1 MKELERDNVGDQQTD
16 LTWQCWMV
24 NPRTKEEELVT
35 QGHSSEDECRR
46 EAVSIFT
53 TKLNIQAYPSSA
65 GWEVVYRQDSTL
77 KMAQYWRDYY
87 QEEAKFWHQRYED
100 VSQSRSEDPQL
111 LTDIKRQQLSV
122 DQPRQRPGR
131 KRGKIRALNALERR
145 YKRAINLAIGGGQI
159 FAGTLLCAIALE
171 IIALVKQPTADPLY
185 RAQHI
190 SDVPL
195 SIRDL
200 FGSKKAPGSIAIG
213 VAEGNLTLSGKP
225 TTIYSGHIDPGNFAT
240 NKGFCSWN
248 KARGITVAEADRRCL
263 QALQTQSVATEN
275 QMLDLGITP
284 EGNKAAIVMGTDLW
298 NQSNS
303 AGPMFPFKYKI
314 AKDKGM
320 RGRKAHIW
328 ARVEAFRNEQQQLDA
343 SGLFGICRREP
354 FYQQQLKGLKVD
366 SEAWRWNCI
375 MLDQRRRI
383 LEIEKVLKSGSFC
396 LG

>member
-1 MKELERDNVGDQQTD
+1 MKELERDNASDQQTD

-24 NPRTKEEELVT
+24 NPRTREEELIA

-65 GWEVVYRQDSTL
+65 GWEVVYRQDSAL
-77 KMAQYWRDYY
+77 KIAEYWRDYY
-87 QEEAKFWHQRYED
+87 REEAKFWHQRYED
-100 VSQSRSEDPQL
+100 VVQSRNQDSPVF
-111 LTDIKRQQLSV
+111 TDIERQQLAV
-122 DQPRQRPGR
+122 DQPRKRSRR
-131 KRGKIRALNALERR
+131 KPVKKRALNAFERR
-145 YKRAINLAIGGGQI
+145 YKRAINVARWGGRLL
-159 FAGTLLCAIALE
+159 AGTLFCALLLE
-171 IIALVKQPTADPLY
+171 VAAFVKQPAKDSLY
-185 RAQHI
+185 TAQHI
-190 SDVPL
+190 SDIPL

-200 FGSKKAPGSIAIG
+200 FANQKTAGSIAIG
-213 VAEGNLTLSGKP
+213 VAEGNLTLNGKP
-225 TTIYSGHIDPGNFAT
+225 TTIYLGHTDPGNFAT

-248 KARGITVAEADRRCL
+248 KAQGITVAEADKRCL
-263 QALQTQSVATEN
+263 QTLQTQSVATEN
-275 QMLDLGITP
+275 KMLDLGITP

-314 AKDKGM
+314 AKDKGL
-320 RGRKAHIW
+320 RGQRAYIW